1 MATDPEQPFDSG
13 DVQAAE
19 LALGLLDGEERGAAL
34 RRVLHEHAFAIEVE
48 RWRLYFAQ
56 LFDLWPEAT
65 PPEGLIDR
73 IDLSLGGPSPT
84 RARRLPWPLLAI
96 VSSAIA
102 AVLLVVVALRPGPPP
117 APAPQPAPT
126 VIAAESGPLL
136 VAGIAAEKQAVGA
149 LYQPDS
155 GTLRVAAS
163 TLAPKGRVA
172 QLWVIGGGEGAK
184 PYPLG
189 LLGGAV
195 TVIHLSPA
203 DRARIAAG
211 ATLAI
216 SIEPPGGSPTG
227 QPTGPVVGTGGLTA
241 V

>member
-1 MATDPEQPFDSG
+1 MASDPEPE
-13 DVQAAE
+13 DVEAAE
-19 LALGLLDGEERGAAL
+19 LALGLLDGDERAAAL
-34 RRVLHEHAFAIEVE
+34 RRVLHEPAFAAEVE
-48 RWRLYFAQ
+48 RWRLIFAQ
-56 LFDLWPEAT
+56 LFDLWPEAE

-73 IDLSLGGPSPT
+73 IDLALGGPSPM

-102 AVLLVVVALRPGPPP
+102 AVLLVVVALRPQ
-117 APAPQPAPT
+117 APAPPPVTIAAPAPKP
-126 VIAAESGPLL
+126 ALAGPLL

-149 LYQPDS
+149 LYQPNS

-172 QLWVIGGGEGAK
+172 QLWVIGGGEDAK

-195 TVIHLSPA
+195 TVIRLSPA
-203 DRARIAAG
+203 DRARIAAKID
-211 ATLAI
+211 A
-216 SIEPPGGSPTG
+216 
-227 QPTGPVVGTGGLTA
+227 GLQ
-241 V
+241 